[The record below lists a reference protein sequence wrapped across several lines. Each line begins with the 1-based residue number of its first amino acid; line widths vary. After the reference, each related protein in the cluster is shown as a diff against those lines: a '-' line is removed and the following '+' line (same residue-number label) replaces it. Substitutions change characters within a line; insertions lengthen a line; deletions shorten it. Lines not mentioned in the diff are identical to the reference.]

1 MVEVA
6 LVDVKNISSSVSR
19 SKFSESELEL
29 LAQMI
34 LDIGGLVSPVV
45 LKPVGPERY
54 AVIEGDLEYY
64 AAVRAKEINPRKGE
78 MVNAL
83 IVSPKYEEIASRQIK
98 ATKKDSPPNSS
109 GNINSNEFEIYFKN
123 FEIQY
128 EKRLNQLRD
137 EYRENKL
144 EIIQRIDQLEHRIPE
159 KIHPLDAFNSLSQTD
174 LTAKLR
180 SAGVSPQKAATIS
193 EAALSERKKKK
204 FESLMDVSERLKE
217 PRGKKMQKMLGE
229 KKLLNI
235 IDSWIR
241 A

>member
-6 LVDVKNISSSVSR
+6 LVDVKNISSSISR
-19 SKFSESELEL
+19 STFSESELEV

-83 IVSPKYEEIASRQIK
+83 IVSPKNEEIASRQIQ
-98 ATKKDSPPNSS
+98 ATKKKNSPNSS
-109 GNINSNEFEIYFKN
+109 NNVNSNEVEIYLKN
-123 FEIQY
+123 LEIQF

-144 EIIQRIDQLEHRIPE
+144 EIVQRIDQIEHRIPKE
-159 KIHPLDAFNSLSQTD
+159 VHPLDAFNGLSQSD

-180 SAGVSPQKAATIS
+180 GAGISAQKAATIS
-193 EAALSERKKKK
+193 EAAISERKKKK

-229 KKLLNI
+229 KRLLNI
-235 IDSWIR
+235 IDGWIR
-241 A
+241 P